1 MIAIWDILCTSTRED
16 PPLTF
21 LEVVDNQLAAS
32 RHPAE
37 ARQAEAKRQARQK
50 PRRDFKPLRDSLAE
64 IEIENKSVRR

>member
-1 MIAIWDILCTSTRED
+1 MTAIWDILCTSTRED

-37 ARQAEAKRQARQK
+37 ARQAETRRQALAREPAQMK
-50 PRRDFKPLRDSLAE
+50 RAEFKA
-64 IEIENKSVRR
+64 VRR